1 MSLGR
6 PRFNSGRGS
15 SRQDER
21 QDDDLGSWC
30 NGSIW
35 DCASQG
41 RGSIPR
47 LPLDDD
53 KMNGNRRRRW
63 SAPLGVMA
71 THRIVAPQTSV
82 RFREGRVIPHWRNG
96 SAEVCRTSRGG
107 SIPPCGSTVW
117 SSGQD
122 SWLSTSRLGFK
133 SRYRNLLTWRN
144 RNRTRLR
151 TGRLQVQVLPWAL
164 TLTVDLMGM
173 VPQPVS

>member
-6 PRFNSGRGS
+6 PRFESGRGS
-15 SRQDER
+15 SGQLVYWEHGGLKLLRTRFD
-21 QDDDLGSWC
+21 SAAAPW
-30 NGSIW
+30 N
-35 DCASQG
+35 
-41 RGSIPR
+41 
-47 LPLDDD
+47 DD

-133 SRYRNLLTWRN
+133 SRYRNLLLTWRN
-144 RNRTRLR
+144 RKRTRLR

>member
-1 MSLGR
+1 MATHRIVALQTLVRFQEGR
-6 PRFNSGRGS
+6 V
-15 SRQDER
+15 
-21 QDDDLGSWC
+21 LGSWC

-107 SIPPCGSTVW
+107 SIPPCGSAVW
-117 SSGQD
+117 SSVQD
-122 SWLSTSRLGFK
+122 SWFSISRLGFN
-133 SRYRNLLTWRN
+133 SRYRNFRGCSSN
-144 RNRTRLR
+144 
-151 TGRLQVQVLPWAL
+151 GRAL
-164 TLTVDLMGM
+164 A
-173 VPQPVS
+173 